1 MIQNFDFHIHTSN
14 SDGDYNIDEI
24 IKKINE
30 NNIEYFAIT
39 DHDNIDSIEQ
49 LKDKKLNY
57 ITGIEFSGR
66 FKKYNMHILGYYL
79 DGDLSKVKLLCDKIK
94 ELRKLRLYGLL
105 DDLNKKFNIS
115 FEQEEIDDIV
125 SKCNTL
131 GRPHIGKL
139 LIKHKYVDNMND
151 AFLKYLNYLHTDIY
165 YRMDARDITS
175 AIHSAGGIVILAHP
189 KKIEKKYNIL
199 IDEIIEDL
207 IEIGIDGIEIYNSIH
222 YNEDSERYLYIANK
236 YNLYTS
242 GGSDYHGI
250 YSKPNVRIGY
260 LNKEDLPIINVQS
273 LTFINK
279 KTEP

>member
-66 FKKYNMHILGYYL
+66 VKKYNMHILGYYL

-94 ELRKLRLYGLL
+94 NLRKLRLYGLL
-105 DDLNKKFNIS
+105 EDLNKKFNIS
-115 FEQEEIDDIV
+115 FKQEEIDDIV

-165 YRMDARDITS
+165 
-175 AIHSAGGIVILAHP
+175 
-189 KKIEKKYNIL
+189 
-199 IDEIIEDL
+199 
-207 IEIGIDGIEIYNSIH
+207 
-222 YNEDSERYLYIANK
+222 
-236 YNLYTS
+236 
-242 GGSDYHGI
+242 
-250 YSKPNVRIGY
+250 
-260 LNKEDLPIINVQS
+260 
-273 LTFINK
+273 
-279 KTEP
+279 